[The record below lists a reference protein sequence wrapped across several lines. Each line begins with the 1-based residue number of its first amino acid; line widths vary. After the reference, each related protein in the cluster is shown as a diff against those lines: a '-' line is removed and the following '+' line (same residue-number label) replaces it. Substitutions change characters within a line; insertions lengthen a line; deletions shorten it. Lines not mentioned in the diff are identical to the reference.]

1 MAGSVYRVENLSKK
15 YEGKEVLSLD
25 EFELHQGEV
34 FGLVG
39 PSGAG
44 KSTFLRLLNF
54 LEKPTTGTIRF
65 NGRKFNREEQPDL
78 ETRRKVT
85 TVFQKPALMKS
96 SVWKNVI
103 YPLKIRDIKIDRE
116 MDEKVEKLL
125 SDIGLEDLREQRA
138 DKLSGGE
145 AQRAAVARAL
155 VFEPDVLLLDEPT
168 SNLDPTNISII
179 EDKIKQYSEETHK
192 AILMVTHNIF
202 QARRL
207 ADRVGL
213 MHQGCFIEVK
223 DKDRFFSSP
232 ENELTERFLEGDLL
246 NKETC

>member
-1 MAGSVYRVENLSKK
+1 MESSVYSVKNLSKT
-15 YEGKEVLSLD
+15 YDGKEVLNLD
-25 EFELHQGEV
+25 EFELHRGEI

-54 LEKPTTGTIRF
+54 LEKPTGGIIRF
-65 NGRKFNREEQPDL
+65 NGREYNREERPDL
-78 ETRRKVT
+78 ETRRRVT

-96 SVWKNVI
+96 SVWKNVT
-103 YPLKIRDIKIDRE
+103 YPLRIRDIEIDGE
-116 MDEKVEKLL
+116 LENKVDKLI
-125 SDIGLEDLREQRA
+125 SDIGLGDLKYKRA

-145 AQRAAVARAL
+145 AQRVAVARAL
-155 VFEPDVLLLDEPT
+155 VFEPEVLLLDEPT

-179 EDKIKQYSEETHK
+179 EEKIERYREKTHK
-192 AILMVTHNIF
+192 AILFVTHNIF

-213 MHQGCFIEVK
+213 LHKGCLIEVK
-223 DKDRFFSSP
+223 DRETFFSSP

-246 NKETC
+246 HEETC

>member
-1 MAGSVYRVENLSKK
+1 MAGTIYQVKNLGKK
-15 YEGKEVLSLD
+15 YDGKEVLNLD
-25 EFELHQGEV
+25 EFELYQGEV

-54 LEKPTTGTIRF
+54 LEEPTAGTIKF
-65 NGRKFNREEQPDL
+65 DGREYSREEQPDL
-78 ETRRKVT
+78 ETRRKIT

-96 SVWKNVI
+96 PVWKNVI
-103 YPLKIRDIKIDRE
+103 YPLKIRDINIDSE
-116 MDEKVEKLL
+116 LKDEVEQLID
-125 SDIGLEDLREQRA
+125 DIGLQDLRNKRA

-145 AQRAAVARAL
+145 AQRVAMARAL
-155 VFEPDVLLLDEPT
+155 VFEPEVLLLDEPT

-179 EDKIKQYSEETHK
+179 EEKIEQYSEKTQK
-192 AILMVTHNIF
+192 AILVVTHNIF

-213 MHQGCFIEVK
+213 LHQGCLIEVK
-223 DKDRFFSSP
+223 DRKAFFSSP
-232 ENELTERFLEGDLL
+232 DNELTERFLDGDLL
-246 NKETC
+246 HQETC

>member
-1 MAGSVYRVENLSKK
+1 MTGSMYSVKDLSKK
-15 YEGKEVLSLD
+15 YDGKEVLNMKEFALQQD
-25 EFELHQGEV
+25 EI

-54 LEKPTTGTIRF
+54 LEKPTAGTIRF
-65 NGRKFNREEQPDL
+65 NGQQFDREKQPDL
-78 ETRRKVT
+78 ATRRKVT

-96 SVWKNVI
+96 SVWKNVL
-103 YPLKIRDIKIDRE
+103 YPLKIRDITIDSQLE
-116 MDEKVEKLL
+116 EKAEELI
-125 SDIGLEDLREQRA
+125 SDIGLADLIDKRA

-145 AQRAAVARAL
+145 AQRVAVARAL
-155 VFEPDVLLLDEPT
+155 IFEPDVLLLDEPT

-179 EDKIKQYSEETHK
+179 EDKIKQYSEKTHK

-213 MHQGCFIEVK
+213 MHQGCLIEVK
-223 DKDRFFSSP
+223 EQETFFASP

>member
-1 MAGSVYRVENLSKK
+1 MSGSVYSVKNLSKK
-15 YEGKEVLSLD
+15 YDGKEVLSLD

-54 LEKPTTGTIRF
+54 LEKPTTGIISF
-65 NGRKFNREEQPDL
+65 NGGKFDRENQPDL
-78 ETRRKVT
+78 KTRRKVT

-96 SVWKNVI
+96 SVWKNVL

-116 MDEKVEKLL
+116 LEQKAEELV
-125 SDIGLEDLREQRA
+125 SDIGLEDLIDKRA

-145 AQRAAVARAL
+145 AQRVAVARAL
-155 VFEPDVLLLDEPT
+155 IFEPDVLLLDEPT

-179 EDKIKQYSEETHK
+179 EDKIKQYSEEKHK

-213 MHQGCFIEVK
+213 MHRGCFIEVK
-223 DKDRFFSSP
+223 DKDTFFSSP